1 MASPGPVDPASVA
14 MQEFISLRA
23 EIDTRTASQNG
34 VINITVVAVG
44 AIGGFAFGS
53 NNVNPLV
60 LLILVPLVVA
70 TGLQWLDH
78 AHSIY
83 RIGKYIKRELWPRVR
98 GTLGTR
104 VDSYEYF
111 VLRDRSRWRERSVLV
126 IPFLILFIGPGA
138 VGLVYVAIRASNAL
152 TWVAWSAEVFVML
165 YFISMWVSFLREA
178 LRSDVVAAR
187 DST

>member
-1 MASPGPVDPASVA
+1 MGSPGPVDPASVA

-23 EIDTRTASQNG
+23 EIGTRTASQNG
-34 VINITVVAVG
+34 VINIAVVAVG

-83 RIGKYIKRELWPRVR
+83 KIGTYIRVELWPRVH
-98 GTLGTR
+98 GKFGKSI
-104 VDSYEYF
+104 VSYEEF
-111 VLRDRSRWRERSVLV
+111 VLLDQPRWRERSVLV

-138 VGLVYVAIRASNAL
+138 VGLAYVAIRASNAL
-152 TWVAWSAEVFVML
+152 TWLAWSAEVFVML

-178 LRSDVVAAR
+178 LRSDVVADR